1 MKYIADRLKT
11 SIFLVLCLTIV
22 MVTLAS
28 CSDNSAEDRDLKR
41 FKNRFCGDYQYSS
54 AIWTGGNID
63 LDGDGTGHKNLDAEF
78 QYCTGY
84 NRQSARAEVTYEDS
98 EDTFR
103 INAYVPLFTANDD
116 DGKIDPVGI
125 TFQHIIINARWMDI
139 GDDGQIVV
147 SEYFI
152 ENPVYSIPDIIYVDV
167 TSVTDDSFEVTVEC
181 SLYDQNED
189 KLAEGTVIFTF
200 TRK

>member
-11 SIFLVLCLTIV
+11 STFLVLCLTIV

-28 CSDNSAEDRDLKR
+28 CSDNNAEDPDLKR
-41 FKNRFCGDYQYSS
+41 FKNRFSGDYQYSS

-63 LDGDGTGHKNLDAEF
+63 LDGDGTGHKNLDEEF
-78 QYCTGY
+78 RG
-84 NRQSARAEVTYEDS
+84 
-98 EDTFR
+98 
-103 INAYVPLFTANDD
+103 TANDD

>member
-28 CSDNSAEDRDLKR
+28 CSDNSAEDPDLKR
-41 FKNRFCGDYQYSS
+41 FKNRFS
-54 AIWTGGNID
+54 WTGGNID
-63 LDGDGTGHKNLDAEF
+63 LDGDGTGHKNLDEEF
-78 QYCTGY
+78 RGCSGY
-84 NRQSARAEVTYEDS
+84 DTKSARAEVTYEDS